1 VSYEV
6 LMSEAE
12 MPDDLMLAAVDEKAN
27 RKRRSYSVEW
37 KRRVVLKTL
46 LPGASVSRVA
56 QAHGVNT
63 NQVFSWRRLHER
75 GLLAGREQSGTRFL
89 PVAISDPTPLPASAA
104 MRNASSGI
112 IHIELP
118 KARLRIEGGVDPASL
133 RIALECLLG

>member
-1 VSYEV
+1 
-6 LMSEAE
+6 MSEVDIADE
-12 MPDDLMLAAVDEKAN
+12 LPPAAVDQN
-27 RKRRSYSVEW
+27 GNPKRRSYSVEW

-63 NQVFSWRRLHER
+63 NQVFFWRRLHER
-75 GLLAGREQSGTRFL
+75 GLLEKKQSEARLL
-89 PVAISDPTPLPASAA
+89 PVAISDPAPVTVSVPARSV
-104 MRNASSGI
+104 SPGI

-118 KARLRIEGGVDPASL
+118 KARLRIEGEADPASL

>member
-1 VSYEV
+1 
-6 LMSEAE
+6 MSEVESADE
-12 MPDDLMLAAVDEKAN
+12 LPPEVVDEKGN

-63 NQVFSWRRLHER
+63 NQVFFWRRLHER
-75 GLLAGREQSGTRFL
+75 GLLEKKQSETRLL
-89 PVAISDPTPLPASAA
+89 PVAISDPVPVTASIP
-104 MRNASSGI
+104 MHSASPGI

-118 KARLRIEGGVDPASL
+118 KARLRIEGEADPASL

>member
-6 LMSEAE
+6 LMSEVE
-12 MPDDLMLAAVDEKAN
+12 TPDDLMPASVDETAN

-37 KRRVVLKTL
+37 KRQVVLKTL

-63 NQVFSWRRLHER
+63 NQVFFWRRLHER
-75 GLLAGREQSGTRFL
+75 GLLEKKQSATRLL
-89 PVAISDPTPLPASAA
+89 PVAISDPAPIAASAA
-104 MRNASSGI
+104 TRSTFPGI

-118 KARLRIEGGVDPASL
+118 KARLRIEGEADPASL
-133 RIALECLLG
+133 RITLECLLG